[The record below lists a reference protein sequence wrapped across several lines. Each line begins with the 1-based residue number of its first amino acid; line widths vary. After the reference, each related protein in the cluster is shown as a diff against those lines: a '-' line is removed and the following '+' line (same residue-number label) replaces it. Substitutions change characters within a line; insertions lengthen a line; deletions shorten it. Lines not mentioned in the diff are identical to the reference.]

1 MECRSGRSRKGNII
15 GVEDTGVDLGGGGA
29 GGGHPPP
36 PEIICGFLYS
46 YTKSAESFEK
56 YCQQFTLCYCLAKG
70 VLLRQFDFKIGSR
83 H

>member
-1 MECRSGRSRKGNII
+1 MDI
-15 GVEDTGVDLGGGGA
+15 GGGGGVL

-36 PEIICGFLYS
+36 PEIICGFLHS
-46 YTKSAESFEK
+46 YTKSAESFEM

>member
-15 GVEDTGVDLGGGGA
+15 GVEDTGVDLGGVL

-36 PEIICGFLYS
+36 PEIICGFLHS
-46 YTKSAESFEK
+46 YTKSAESFEM